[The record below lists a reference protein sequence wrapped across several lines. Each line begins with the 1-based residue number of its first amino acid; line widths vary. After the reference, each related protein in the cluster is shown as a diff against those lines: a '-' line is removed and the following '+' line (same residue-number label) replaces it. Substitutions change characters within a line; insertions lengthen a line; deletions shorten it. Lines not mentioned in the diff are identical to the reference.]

1 VLPFVRP
8 EMRATTLVGHPQ
20 GARKHKQT
28 IEPLGR
34 RTATYAVPVDKLRS
48 GERYTITIR
57 FIVQMVPI
65 NLIDAIQDAGFDYG
79 MSPADI
85 ARRIVDGSAALW
97 TRSAEVT
104 LP

>member
-8 EMRATTLVGHPQ
+8 EGRATTLVGHPL

-34 RTATYAVPVDKLRS
+34 RTATYTVPAEKLRS
-48 GERYTITIR
+48 GERYTITTR
-57 FIVQMVPI
+57 FIVQMVPV
-65 NLIDAIQDAGFDYG
+65 NLVDAIQDAGFDYG
-79 MSPADI
+79 MSPAEI
-85 ARRIVDGSAALW
+85 ARAIVNGSLVLW
-97 TRSAEVT
+97 TRSAQVT